1 MIKATLL
8 LIIVTLAFAPAMKAK
23 NRGASDSSR
32 AQSASP
38 VPAQAQSKGSS
49 EVKPAAKEEDCGC
62 DGKVPPDVIAIVN
75 GVQVSSKEIDDAI
88 KDRVQELQ
96 RQIIDARK
104 RELDLQINTRLLEAE
119 AKKRG
124 IPTAKLIEV
133 EITSKIA
140 QPTEAEAQA
149 FYDQNKSRIEGAFK
163 DVKADV
169 IRYLLDQRRGE
180 LAATLAKRLRGEAKV
195 SILVP
200 PESVTPPATPAD
212 RARLLATVNGA
223 RITSGDIEDALL
235 PAVSNVQDQVH
246 ELRKTQL
253 DMKINDVLL
262 EQEAQKRKIT
272 ARALFEAEV
281 LSKMKGATD
290 ADAQKFYQEN
300 KERITGEFAQLKD
313 QIIQYLKQQE
323 QQAVEKTFADG
334 LRQAAAV
341 KVMLAPPEAPVLN
354 ISVDDQPVK
363 GIATAPVTIVEFTDF
378 ECPSCARTQPVL
390 EEIVNEYSGKVRLVV
405 RDFPLDQHTHALK
418 AAEAAEA
425 AREQGKY
432 WEYTALMFKNQSA
445 LEVDKL
451 KEYATQVGLD
461 RKRFDLSLDSGK
473 YSDKVQQ
480 DVQDGYR
487 LGVNATP
494 TVFINGRKMRERT
507 PEFLKSVIDAALK
520 GPVK

>member
-1 MIKATLL
+1 
-8 LIIVTLAFAPAMKAK
+8 
-23 NRGASDSSR
+23 
-32 AQSASP
+32 
-38 VPAQAQSKGSS
+38 
-49 EVKPAAKEEDCGC
+49 
-62 DGKVPPDVIAIVN
+62 
-75 GVQVSSKEIDDAI
+75 
-88 KDRVQELQ
+88 
-96 RQIIDARK
+96 
-104 RELDLQINTRLLEAE
+104 
-119 AKKRG
+119 
-124 IPTAKLIEV
+124 
-133 EITSKIA
+133 
-140 QPTEAEAQA
+140 
-149 FYDQNKSRIEGAFK
+149 
-163 DVKADV
+163 
-169 IRYLLDQRRGE
+169 
-180 LAATLAKRLRGEAKV
+180 LRGEAKV

>member
-1 MIKATLL
+1 M
-8 LIIVTLAFAPAMKAK
+8 
-23 NRGASDSSR
+23 
-32 AQSASP
+32 
-38 VPAQAQSKGSS
+38 
-49 EVKPAAKEEDCGC
+49 
-62 DGKVPPDVIAIVN
+62 
-75 GVQVSSKEIDDAI
+75 I

-96 RQIIDARK
+96 RQVIDARK

-124 IPTAKLIEV
+124 ITTARLIEV
-133 EITSKIA
+133 EISSNVA

-149 FYDQNKSRIEGAFK
+149 FYDQNKGRIEGAFK

-169 IRYLLDQRRGE
+169 IRYLLDQRRGDV
-180 LAATLAKRLRGEAKV
+180 AATLAKRLRAEARV
-195 SILVP
+195 NILVP
-200 PESVTPPATPAD
+200 SESVTPPATPAD

-253 DMKINDVLL
+253 DMKINDILL

-272 ARALFEAEV
+272 AKALFEAEV

-323 QQAVEKTFADG
+323 QQTVEKTFADG

-341 KVMLAPPEAPVLN
+341 KVLLSPPEAPVLS

-363 GIATAPVTIVEFTDF
+363 GIAGAPVTIVEFTDF

-390 EEIVNEYSGKVRLVV
+390 EDIVNEYSGKVKLVV

-445 LEVDKL
+445 LEIDKL
-451 KEYATQVGLD
+451 KEYATQLGLD
-461 RKRFDLSLDSGK
+461 RKRFDASLDSGK
-473 YSDKVQQ
+473 YRDKVQEDLQ
-480 DVQDGYR
+480 EGYR

-520 GPVK
+520 GPSK

>member
-1 MIKATLL
+1 MIKATLF
-8 LIIVTLAFAPAMKAK
+8 LIIASLTIAPATGAGT
-23 NRGASDSSR
+23 RGAWGNRSE
-32 AQSASP
+32 QSASP
-38 VPAQAQSKGSS
+38 QTPSKGST
-49 EVKPAAKEEDCGC
+49 EAKPAAKEEDCGC
-62 DGKVPPDVIAIVN
+62 DGKVLPDVLAIVN
-75 GVQVSSKEIDDAI
+75 GVQVSTKEIDEAI

-96 RQIIDARK
+96 RQVVEARK
-104 RELDLQINTRLLEAE
+104 RELDLQINTKLLEAE

-124 IPTAKLIEV
+124 ITTAKLIEV
-133 EITSKIA
+133 EISSKTV

-149 FYDQNKSRIEGAFK
+149 FYDQNKGRIEGAFK

-169 IRYLLDQRRGE
+169 IRYLLDQRRGD
-180 LAATLAKRLRGEAKV
+180 LAATLAKRLRAEAKV

-200 PESVTPPATPAD
+200 SQSVTPPATAAD

-235 PAVSNVQDQVH
+235 PAVSNIQDQVH

-262 EQEAQKRKIT
+262 EQEAQKRKVT
-272 ARALFEAEV
+272 AKALFEAEV

-290 ADAQKFYQEN
+290 ADAQKFYEEN
-300 KERITGEFAQLKD
+300 KERINGDFAQLKD
-313 QIIQYLKQQE
+313 QIIQYLRQQE

-341 KVMLAPPEAPVLN
+341 KVLLAPPEAPVLS

-363 GIATAPVTIVEFTDF
+363 GIPAAPVTIVEFTDF

-445 LEVDKL
+445 LEIDKL
-451 KEYATQVGLD
+451 KEYATQLGLD
-461 RKRFDLSLDSGK
+461 RKRFDASLDSGK
-473 YSDKVQQ
+473 YSDKVQL
-480 DVQDGYR
+480 DVQEGYR
-487 LGVNATP
+487 LGVSATP

-507 PEFLKSVIDAALK
+507 PEFLKSAIDAALK
-520 GPVK
+520 GPAK